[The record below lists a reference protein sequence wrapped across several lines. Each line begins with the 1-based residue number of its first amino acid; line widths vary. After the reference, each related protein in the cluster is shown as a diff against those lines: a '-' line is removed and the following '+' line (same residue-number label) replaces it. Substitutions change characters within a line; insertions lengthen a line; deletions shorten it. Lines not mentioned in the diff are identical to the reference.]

1 MDLIVVLFRD
11 ELTNVEDFSPLLENG
26 VEFLAASIDLAA
38 IVLEDVGFFNI
49 S

>member
-1 MDLIVVLFRD
+1 VDLILVLFRD
-11 ELTNVEDFSPLLENG
+11 ELTNVEDFSPLLENR

>member
-1 MDLIVVLFRD
+1 MDLIIVLLSY
-11 ELTNVEDFSPLLENG
+11 ELTNVEDFSPLLEDG
-26 VEFLAASIDLAA
+26 VEFLAAPIDLAA